1 MKNMK
6 KINNRQRKKF
16 ILAAVLE
23 LVLVVGIVLFW
34 VDFFLA
40 DGVKISDPLLKEK
53 YLAFESAFPA
63 PDAYLSIVLVIGSI
77 GLWRKKSY
85 GRLFSLIG
93 GASLIFLGLLDISFN
108 TLHGIYCLGL
118 GAAAFNLFIN
128 LMCLGVGV
136 FLVLIVWKYRE
147 DLP

>member
-1 MKNMK
+1 MK
-6 KINNRQRKKF
+6 KMNNRQRKKF

-34 VDFFLA
+34 VAFFTA
-40 DGVKISDPLLKEK
+40 DETHISDPRLKEK
-53 YLAFESAFPA
+53 YLAFESAFPV
-63 PDAYLSIVLVIGSI
+63 PDAYLSVVLIIGSI

-108 TLHGIYCLGL
+108 TQHGIYSLGL
-118 GAAAFNLFIN
+118 GEAVLNLFIN
-128 LMCLGVGV
+128 LICLGVGV
-136 FLVLIVWKYRE
+136 FLVLTVWKYRE